1 MSGFYEKIFPFVVFL
16 AIPVTLYTAIIMAE
30 SSARELW
37 QAPTEL
43 TQMLLAAFMVGSAS
57 LILISENWS
66 KEAKRD
72 LALVLAISVFFSFIM
87 YMGEY
92 FFSFKSAEAEATLEF
107 VHSGGEYN
115 IQFWSAMILGY
126 IIPFF
131 IAIGN
136 LKEENRTL
144 IKFAAVTTLIGLYL
158 AKDVWLKIP
167 QMLSLS

>member
-1 MSGFYEKIFPFVVFL
+1 
-16 AIPVTLYTAIIMAE
+16 
-30 SSARELW
+30 
-37 QAPTEL
+37 
-43 TQMLLAAFMVGSAS
+43 
-57 LILISENWS
+57 
-66 KEAKRD
+66 
-72 LALVLAISVFFSFIM
+72 
-87 YMGEY
+87 MGEY